1 MSVRTTRYPS
11 TVHRAPVIV
20 IFHRLCA
27 AMTRTR
33 DDLSMSDRGS
43 MIDTGLQLLKER
55 NEMHQTGT
63 FILVLSSPI
72 YNTATTEADERGI

>member
-1 MSVRTTRYPS
+1 
-11 TVHRAPVIV
+11 
-20 IFHRLCA
+20 
-27 AMTRTR
+27 
-33 DDLSMSDRGS
+33 